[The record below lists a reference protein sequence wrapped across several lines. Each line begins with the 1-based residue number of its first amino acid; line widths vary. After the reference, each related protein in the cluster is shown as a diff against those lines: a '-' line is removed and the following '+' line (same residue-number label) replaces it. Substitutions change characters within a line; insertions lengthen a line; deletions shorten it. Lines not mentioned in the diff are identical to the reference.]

1 MDVPS
6 ANERGWSRGVRNR
19 LLRMLSNQDWEMLAP
34 HLQLVTFN
42 SRQVLHHAN
51 TRMEHAYFV
60 EKGLVSAW
68 AKESSA
74 RWVAGWL
81 TGSEGLVGV
90 PVVLESASSPFRRV
104 VSVPGQALRI
114 SSTDLLKAIDG
125 SSSLRRLLL
134 HYSATVLIQ
143 ATQSGIC
150 NAQHGLKQ
158 RLARWLLLAS
168 DRLEDV
174 NLPVTQLSLS
184 RLLGVRRPSV
194 TSCLGVLRDEGLIQ
208 INRGLIKLSDMEG
221 LGATACVCHNVIK
234 NAYARLVHENH
245 AGGAPIM
252 VYGLEQAQEKT
263 ATGATIGPFTRTRP
277 SPNVVGV
284 RCEPPKAG

>member
-1 MDVPS
+1 M
-6 ANERGWSRGVRNR
+6 
-19 LLRMLSNQDWEMLAP
+19 
-34 HLQLVTFN
+34 
-42 SRQVLHHAN
+42 
-51 TRMEHAYFV
+51 
-60 EKGLVSAW
+60 
-68 AKESSA
+68 
-74 RWVAGWL
+74 
-81 TGSEGLVGV
+81 
-90 PVVLESASSPFRRV
+90 
-104 VSVPGQALRI
+104 PGQALRI
-114 SSTDLLKAIDG
+114 ASTDLLKAIDD

-134 HYSATVLIQ
+134 HYSGTVLIQ

-221 LGATACVCHNVIK
+221 LGATACVCHTVIK
-234 NAYARLVHENH
+234 NAYARLVHDNH

-252 VYGLEQAQEKT
+252 VYGLEHARENT
-263 ATGATIGPFTRTRP
+263 AKGATTRP
-277 SPNVVGV
+277 SFNRSPERGLLHIVGIG
-284 RCEPPKAG
+284 CGPLKAGLRECGRECPQEDRNCDAAATHNNK